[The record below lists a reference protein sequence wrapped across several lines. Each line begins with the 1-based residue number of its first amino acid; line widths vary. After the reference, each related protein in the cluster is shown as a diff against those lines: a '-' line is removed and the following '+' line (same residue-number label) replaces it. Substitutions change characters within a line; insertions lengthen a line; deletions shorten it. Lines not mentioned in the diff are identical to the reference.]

1 MISAQFRIELPD
13 WLWVAELSREFPDA
27 TFRLLSGVWTDERA
41 LELGEVVTDSP
52 ATVLDAFHDH
62 AAIVEFETLERTDRR
77 LLGKYTTT
85 DTALYEF
92 AEMASLTVEFPVD
105 VRRGWYEFDLTG
117 TREELDRLETVLDSS
132 GLSYELLSLVG
143 HEENDDLLTD
153 RQREVLAAAVQQ
165 GYFEVPRSCT
175 LAEVADGLGIDKST
189 ASTVLRRGQGR
200 LVRQY
205 LTGPEERR
213 GW

>member
-1 MISAQFRIELPD
+1 
-13 WLWVAELSREFPDA
+13 
-27 TFRLLSGVWTDERA
+27 
-41 LELGEVVTDSP
+41 
-52 ATVLDAFHDH
+52 
-62 AAIVEFETLERTDRR
+62 
-77 LLGKYTTT
+77 
-85 DTALYEF
+85 
-92 AEMASLTVEFPVD
+92 
-105 VRRGWYEFDLTG
+105 
-117 TREELDRLETVLDSS
+117 VLDSS